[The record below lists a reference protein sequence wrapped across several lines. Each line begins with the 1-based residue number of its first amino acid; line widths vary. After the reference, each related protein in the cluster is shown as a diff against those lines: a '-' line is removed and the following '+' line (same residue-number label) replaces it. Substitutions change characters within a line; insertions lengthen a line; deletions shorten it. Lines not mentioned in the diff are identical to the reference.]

1 MMAMAQPTT
10 EPVEKRASE
19 RVTPRAFVLG
29 LITLAGM
36 SIYSQFYTKHLEI
49 DFLPLT
55 ALLPLVTWIG
65 LNVLLRTLFPGLALS
80 RTEVLAIFGIVW
92 LPSVIGATCG
102 YLVGVITSPAYHAT
116 PENRFWEVGWP
127 HLPHWMFLDRS
138 EYVLDGFFSGLA
150 PGDPIPWGPWI
161 TPIFWW
167 LTGILG
173 MVMTGFFASV
183 IFYRQWTDKERLTFP
198 LATVPQDLVRVSGRG
213 RVPDVMKNW
222 LFWIGFACT
231 GGVVFWNIAG
241 YFILHMPRITIY
253 DTMGV
258 HVVNIGRGF
267 PHYLLRVQ
275 PLLMGIAYHCP
286 LNLLFTFWI
295 FYPLKI
301 LKEGLM
307 NRVGFSV
314 GLEGQ
319 PATPGEILSLEAN
332 GALFFLVA
340 WSIWIARHHVRDTL
354 RKAFSGPRSE
364 DNGLPVSYRAAW
376 LGFISCAVFMLGLFV
391 SIGFSLPVAI
401 VHLILAFVAYFGVSK
416 YSAATGFFF
425 LRPQGGRGGRII
437 QAIWGLGNLKPGD
450 LAGLAMVNNQAF
462 AGGGARILAIPAIP
476 HYFRLLGNALRRHPL
491 IWGAVPLAV
500 LTAYAAALGTS
511 ISHGYLTG
519 KMNMIRGPLP
529 GWGGFLNIVSVLEGS
544 SLSYFDPQKLAV
556 WIFGGA
562 ETGLLTYLMSRFS
575 GWPIHPLGLAFP
587 QFYGFSIFLAWLPK
601 YLIVRFG
608 GVHLY
613 RRSIPFWYGFIVG
626 YIVGIGLSTVV
637 DMIWFR
643 TSMHWVYGW

>member
-1 MMAMAQPTT
+1 MAIAQPET
-10 EPVEKRASE
+10 EPAIQPAPE

-29 LITLAGM
+29 LITVVGM
-36 SIYSQFYTKHLEI
+36 CVYAQFYRKHLAI

-65 LNVLLRTLFPGLALS
+65 LNILLRTLFPRLSLS
-80 RTEVLAIFGIVW
+80 RTEMLAIFGIVW
-92 LPSVIGATCG
+92 LPAVMWATSAYLIGVTTA
-102 YLVGVITSPAYHAT
+102 PAHYAS

-138 EYVLDGFFSGLA
+138 EYVLDGFFRGLA

-161 TPIFWW
+161 TPLFWW

-183 IFYRQWTDKERLTFP
+183 IFYRQWADQERLTFP
-198 LATVPQDLVRVSGRG
+198 LATVPQDLLRVSGGG
-213 RVPDVMKNW
+213 RVPDVMKSW
-222 LFWIGFACT
+222 VFWMGFACT
-231 GGVVFWNIAG
+231 GGVVLWNIAG
-241 YFILHMPRITIY
+241 YFVLHMPRITIY
-253 DTMGV
+253 DQMGT

-267 PHYLLRVQ
+267 PPYYLRLQ

-301 LKEGLM
+301 LKEGFM

-340 WSIWIARHHVRDTL
+340 WSIWIARHHLRNTL

-364 DNGLPVSYRAAW
+364 DDGLPVSYRAAW
-376 LGFISCAVFMLGLFV
+376 LGFILCGIFMVSLLV
-391 SIGFSLPVAI
+391 SIGFSPAVAI

-425 LRPQGGRGGRII
+425 LRPQGGKGGRII
-437 QAIWGLGNLKPGD
+437 QTLWGLGNLRPGD
-450 LAGLAMVNNQAF
+450 LAGLAIVNNQAF
-462 AGGGARILAIPAIP
+462 AGGGARILAIPATP
-476 HYFRLLGNALRRHPL
+476 HFFRLLGDSLRRHPL
-491 IWGAVPLAV
+491 IWGAVPAAV
-500 LTAYAAALGTS
+500 LTAFVTSMGTS
-511 ISHGYLTG
+511 ISLGYLTG
-519 KMNMIRGPLP
+519 KLNVTGGTMP
-529 GWGGFLNIVSVLEGS
+529 GWGGFLNMVSVLEGS

-556 WIFGGA
+556 WIFGGV
-562 ETGLLTYLMSRFS
+562 ETGVLTYLMSRFP

-587 QFYGFSIFLAWLPK
+587 QFYGFSIFLVWLPK

-608 GVHLY
+608 GVHVY

-626 YIVGIGLSTVV
+626 YLVGVGLSTVV
-637 DMIWFR
+637 DMIWFPA
-643 TSMHWVYGW
+643 SMHWVYGW